1 MQKENEITPAELESL
16 AMGLEETF
24 IQRRDLYAKQLENGS
39 YICIKKTL
47 MQKHILAHLRGEITL
62 GTYLLNAHSQA
73 RFVVIDA
80 DDEEQYGDMVRMAK
94 ELEDESV
101 PSYLE
106 RSRRGGHLWFFFE
119 RPVWGVD
126 ARKFGKGLIVAHNL
140 PKEIELYPK
149 QDKLKEGPGSLIRLP
164 FGIHRKDGK
173 RYGFLHPRGGKLAPL
188 LRDQIP
194 LFFKPQTV
202 PEAAFDEFSQWGSTK
217 PKTPEF
223 TPAEAQG
230 DTLSQSIK
238 AAVTVQGFVG
248 QYVELTAAGRGHCPF
263 HDDQN
268 SSFSVNEEENYW
280 HCFAGCGGG
289 SVIDFWIQYKEL
301 EFKEAIRELAGLLL
315 A

>member
-1 MQKENEITPAELESL
+1 MQKEKEITPAELESL
-16 AMGLEETF
+16 AYGLEETF

-47 MQKHILAHLRGEITL
+47 MQKHLLAHLQGEITL
-62 GTYLLNAHSQA
+62 GTYLLDAHSQA
-73 RFVVIDA
+73 RFIVIDA
-80 DDEEQYGDMVRMAK
+80 DDEEEFAQMRKMAK
-94 ELEDESV
+94 ELEDQSV

-106 RSRRGGHLWFFFE
+106 RSRRGGHLWFFFKQ
-119 RPVWGVD
+119 PVWGKD
-126 ARKFGKGLIVAHNL
+126 ARKFGQGLIAAHHL

-164 FGIHRKDGK
+164 FGIHRKDDK
-173 RYGFLHPRGGKLAPL
+173 RYGFVHARGGKLAPL
-188 LRDQIP
+188 LRNQIP

-202 PEAAFDEFSQWGSTK
+202 PEAAYEEFSQRGSTK
-217 PKTPEF
+217 TKTPEF
-223 TPAEAQG
+223 TPTEAQG

-238 AAVTVQGFVG
+238 AAVSVQSFVR
-248 QYVELTAAGRGHCPF
+248 QYVELTSAGRGHCPF

-268 SSFSVNEEENYW
+268 SSFSINEEENYW

-289 SVIDFWIQYKEL
+289 SVIDFWMQYKNVD
-301 EFKEAIRELAGLLL
+301 FNEAVKELARLLL